1 MPKLSTAAWIAHDL
15 GLAASIGGALFGR
28 TALDPS
34 LRLISDPSERDRVN
48 EEAWKRYGRVTL
60 ASHVAIAA
68 PWVVGRLL
76 RSGREVSASARSLTR
91 AKDILLAIS
100 VASVAASALLGR
112 RMARSSAG
120 DVGPQEARARA
131 AFDGH
136 RDPEDRRTVALD
148 RTLDA
153 IALVNL
159 AANIGMAGLTAAL
172 AMEASQSPRFTL
184 SSRRLP

>member
-48 EEAWKRYGRVTL
+48 EEAWNRYGRVTL

-68 PWVVGRLL
+68 PWLVGRLL
-76 RSGREVSASARSLTR
+76 RSGREVSSSARKLTR
-91 AKDILLAIS
+91 AKDILLGVS
-100 VASVAASALLGR
+100 LASVAASALLGR

-120 DVGPQEARARA
+120 EAGPEEARARA
-131 AFDGH
+131 SDG
-136 RDPEDRRTVALD
+136 RRAREDRRTVALD

-153 IALVNL
+153 VGLVNL

-172 AMEASQSPRFTL
+172 AMEASQSARFAL